1 MDPSFPRYSSANT
14 FILENFMTYVIVSEA
29 CPLCD
34 HLCSLESGMSMLDAL
49 VVVHKI
55 KDYLIVSKASILLH
69 FAKKFCG
76 A

>member
-55 KDYLIVSKASILLH
+55 
-69 FAKKFCG
+69 
-76 A
+76 